1 MEFSTSI
8 TDILKLHRSIL
19 TDLQKRLGGSQ
30 GSITLTTSGTS
41 GASTLI
47 GNSLNIP
54 LYSGATTSWGSITGT
69 LASQTDLNTA
79 LLAKVTGNSSIT
91 GATKTKI
98 TYDSKGL
105 VTSGADATTA
115 DIADSLNKRYVT
127 DAQQTIIGNT
137 SGTNTGDN
145 ATNSQYSGLAASK
158 QDTLV
163 SGTNIKTINSTTLL
177 GSGNITTGSVTSV
190 GVSMPSA
197 FNVASSPVTTSGT
210 IAITGAG
217 VVSQYVRGD
226 GSLANFPMTSG
237 GGSSVSYYLNGSV
250 AQGTLGGVAFKEI
263 NKTPIIGAG
272 TDFTISADGYIQSFI
287 TDANDPNQLLIP
299 GGNWNFETYFSAS
312 SAGGSPSFYVEL
324 YKYDGTS
331 LTLIASNSA
340 TPEYITGGTNID
352 LYITALAV
360 PQTVLTLTDR
370 LAIRFYVAHSGRTI
384 TLHTE
389 NSHLSQI
396 ITTFTS
402 GLTALNGLT
411 AQIQSLATGTTGTD
425 FNISSATATHTFN
438 LPDASA
444 SNRGALTSANWS
456 TFNSKE
462 NALTFSSPLS
472 RSTNTISI
480 PAATVSVNGY
490 LTSTDWATFNS
501 KQGLLSIT
509 SLTNTGTDGI
519 TITNGTGAVIGPSP
533 VTIDQQV
540 ANASQNGYLSKTD
553 WAAFNGKGYGTVTS
567 VTGTSPIAS
576 SGGAT
581 PNITILQSSG
591 TINGY
596 LSSTDWTT
604 FNNKGTGTVTSVG
617 GTGTVSGLSLSGSV
631 TTTGNLTLGGTLS
644 LTSGD
649 VTTALG
655 FTPYNATNPSGY
667 TNNTGTVTSVSGTG
681 TISGLTLTGT
691 VTNSGSLTLGGT
703 LSLTSLN
710 VTTALGY
717 TPYNATNP
725 SGYTTNVGTVTSI
738 ATGTGL
744 TGGTITG
751 SGTISFSTAAVGT
764 WAATPSSANL
774 ALAMTDETG
783 SGSLVFGTSP
793 TFTTSIT
800 VNGQTVSGYNT
811 TPLQGA
817 IKDGVTSI
825 LGDLKAWTTD
835 YYQGTVLYSETSS
848 TTITFGQLCYRTNVG
863 EWGLADATSFAAA
876 SYYMLGICVKTTT
889 GPSQP
894 TSILINGF
902 VESTYVADFKVGE
915 PQYMAITAGSMS
927 KSAPTASGN
936 IVRIIGNTF
945 WTTALQT
952 NAKCVLHF
960 NPDKTWIE
968 LT

>member
-456 TFNSKE
+456 TFNGKAEYAPRVQSV
-462 NALTFSSPLS
+462 TSSATVTPT
-472 RSTNTISI
+472 STNDL
-480 PAATVSVNGY
+480 V
-490 LTSTDWATFNS
+490 
-501 KQGLLSIT
+501 KIT
-509 SLTNTGTDGI
+509 
-519 TITNGTGAVIGPSP
+519 A
-533 VTIDQQV
+533 Q
-540 ANASQNGYLSKTD
+540 A
-553 WAAFNGKGYGTVTS
+553 
-567 VTGTSPIAS
+567 
-576 SGGAT
+576 
-581 PNITILQSSG
+581 
-591 TINGY
+591 
-596 LSSTDWTT
+596 
-604 FNNKGTGTVTSVG
+604 
-617 GTGTVSGLSLSGSV
+617 
-631 TTTGNLTLGGTLS
+631 
-644 LTSGD
+644 
-649 VTTALG
+649 
-655 FTPYNATNPSGY
+655 
-667 TNNTGTVTSVSGTG
+667 
-681 TISGLTLTGT
+681 
-691 VTNSGSLTLGGT
+691 
-703 LSLTSLN
+703 
-710 VTTALGY
+710 
-717 TPYNATNP
+717 
-725 SGYTTNVGTVTSI
+725 
-738 ATGTGL
+738 TGL
-744 TGGTITG
+744 TIANPTGTMSEGQAMIIRIKDNGTAQTIAFG
-751 SGTISFSTAAVGT
+751 TNYRAIGVTLPTTTTISKTIYIGLV
-764 WAATPSSANL
+764 WND
-774 ALAMTDETG
+774 TDTKFD
-783 SGSLVFGTSP
+783 V
-793 TFTTSIT
+793 
-800 VNGQTVSGYNT
+800 
-811 TPLQGA
+811 
-817 IKDGVTSI
+817 
-825 LGDLKAWTTD
+825 
-835 YYQGTVLYSETSS
+835 
-848 TTITFGQLCYRTNVG
+848 
-863 EWGLADATSFAAA
+863 
-876 SYYMLGICVKTTT
+876 LGI
-889 GPSQP
+889 
-894 TSILINGF
+894 
-902 VESTYVADFKVGE
+902 
-915 PQYMAITAGSMS
+915 
-927 KSAPTASGN
+927 
-936 IVRIIGNTF
+936 NTQ
-945 WTTALQT
+945 A
-952 NAKCVLHF
+952 
-960 NPDKTWIE
+960 
-968 LT
+968 